1 LAAKGLRRIGLV
13 DAGSPGWT
21 AGSAFV
27 RTLAS
32 SVASAAEGSEIEV
45 AVLSAARL
53 DAAGGHAR
61 LVPLVPRRQ
70 LPGEARLRK
79 LARRPPGLSPI
90 RTARSHGISVL
101 VLPFFVPR
109 WTGGVAVI
117 GWIPDFQHLHLP
129 ELFGDEERLRRDAE
143 YRALAGRADLVLL
156 SSRSVAADFAAF
168 APEHSAKA
176 RVLPFP
182 SRFAFETVTAPNP
195 PARQRFTLPPKF
207 ALVVGQLWRHK
218 NHQLVLD
225 ALRALRARGVAV
237 PVVIVGLPADYRDP
251 ANTVLS
257 RLLQTIA
264 EVPLRDQV
272 TVLGLVSEANL
283 LDLLRTA
290 AVVIQPSRFE
300 GWSTVVQDAQALGRP
315 VVCSDIAVHREQAPA
330 ALGFFDPD
338 RPDALA
344 ELLAA
349 KWDGLPPGPDAAAE
363 EDALAK
369 ERRFAREHGERLLA
383 LCREAYE
390 AQRG

>member
-1 LAAKGLRRIGLV
+1 MAADGLRRIGLV

-32 SVASAAEGSEIEV
+32 SLAAAAEGSEIEV
-45 AVLSAARL
+45 AVLSARL
-53 DAAGGHAR
+53 DGAGGQAR
-61 LVPLVPRRQ
+61 LVPLLPRRQ
-70 LPGEARLRK
+70 LPGEARLRE

-90 RTARSHGISVL
+90 RTARTHGVSVL

-117 GWIPDFQHLHLP
+117 GWIPDFQHLRLP
-129 ELFGDEERLRRDAE
+129 ELFGDEERRCRDAE

-182 SRFAFETVTAPNP
+182 SRFAFETVTASNP

-225 ALRALRARGVAV
+225 ALRALRARDVTV
-237 PVVIVGLPADYRDP
+237 PVVVAGLPADYRDP
-251 ANTVLS
+251 TNTVLS

-315 VVCSDIAVHREQAPA
+315 VLCSDIAVHREQAPA
-330 ALGFFDPD
+330 ALGFFNPD

-349 KWDGLPPGPDAAAE
+349 TWDGLPPGPDAAAE
-363 EDALAK
+363 EAALAK
-369 ERRFAREHGERLLA
+369 ERRFARDHGERLLA

-390 AQRG
+390 THRG